1 LFARGS
7 LERAIEI
14 SRRGKRATVNFEDI
28 VTLTNFD
35 ARRTQ
40 RRLKLGIPVLAGE
53 DPADSVM
60 PVLHRKVGAQ
70 QTTEPDPP
78 RDVTASGKIRVTD
91 GELAS
96 TVAIK

>member
-1 LFARGS
+1 VNLPPTESYSLGSEFVARGS

-53 DPADSVM
+53 DPADS
-60 PVLHRKVGAQ
+60 
-70 QTTEPDPP
+70 
-78 RDVTASGKIRVTD
+78 
-91 GELAS
+91 
-96 TVAIK
+96 